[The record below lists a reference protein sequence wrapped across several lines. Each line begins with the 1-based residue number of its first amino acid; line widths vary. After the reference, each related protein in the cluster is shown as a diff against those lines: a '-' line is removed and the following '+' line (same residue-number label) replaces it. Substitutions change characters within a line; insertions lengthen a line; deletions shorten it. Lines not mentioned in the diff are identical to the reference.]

1 MLTTTKAIFLHT
13 TRLSG
18 NKVVIHLYTKDF
30 GRVSIVANNLH
41 RKNSD
46 LKMSLLTPFSLFNLT
61 FNFQEKKDLHRY
73 EELVPYY
80 IFQQIPFSPIRSA
93 LSLFMTEIVYR
104 SIKERQTDESLF
116 SFLEKSIIYLDEIDD
131 CNKELALFH
140 FLFLAGFSKE
150 LGFFPR
156 IETYEEGSFFDL
168 EEGAFYKNVSLNG
181 RLLNANDSFLFY
193 SILSAIDKNELNKL
207 SFSRETKQLIL
218 YHFIEYFS
226 IHIAGFS
233 RLKSLD
239 ILIQLFD

>member
-1 MLTTTKAIFLHT
+1 MLINEKRPYFCREQHWIKIYMLTTTKAIFLHT

-116 SFLEKSIIYLDEIDD
+116 SFFAPWCRIAWERMNAVIMKVGCGAVFRVSNKNLISI
-131 CNKELALFH
+131 
-140 FLFLAGFSKE
+140 
-150 LGFFPR
+150 
-156 IETYEEGSFFDL
+156 
-168 EEGAFYKNVSLNG
+168 V
-181 RLLNANDSFLFY
+181 
-193 SILSAIDKNELNKL
+193 
-207 SFSRETKQLIL
+207 
-218 YHFIEYFS
+218 
-226 IHIAGFS
+226 
-233 RLKSLD
+233 
-239 ILIQLFD
+239 